1 MKMRIGKGGTIINVE
16 DRAVERMKSM
26 GWQEIKPSKPKSKAK
41 KVKQDGNS

>member
-1 MKMRIGKGGTIINVE
+1 MKMRIGKGGTIITVE
-16 DRAVERMKSM
+16 DRAVERMKAM

>member
-1 MKMRIGKGGTIINVE
+1 MKMRIGKGGTIITVE
-16 DRAVERMKSM
+16 DRAVQRMKSM